1 MARCGLP
8 KDIVFDMQMAGVLP
22 ASAGII
28 AGKLEGTQP
37 VECTREMAQWCRQRA
52 DQDQDPER
60 ARLLRAAA
68 DTIERAL
75 KAEGR

>member
-1 MARCGLP
+1 MPRCGLP
-8 KDIVFDMQMAGVLP
+8 KHILFDMQMASVLP

-28 AGKLEGTQP
+28 AGKLEGTQL

-52 DQDQDPER
+52 DQEQDSER
-60 ARLLRAAA
+60 ASTLRAAA
-68 DTIERAL
+68 ETIERAL